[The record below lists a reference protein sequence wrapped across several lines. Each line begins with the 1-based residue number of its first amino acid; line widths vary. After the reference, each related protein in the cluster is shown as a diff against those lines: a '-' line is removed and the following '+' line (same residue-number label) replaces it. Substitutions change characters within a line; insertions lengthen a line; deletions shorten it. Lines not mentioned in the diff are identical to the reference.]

1 MARDFSP
8 NANRSLRVVDDGM
21 RRPLVSTGLGFDRI
35 KQAAKVAAGFE
46 LSLER
51 RLARGET
58 LQTIL
63 DDPAISDRYKRL
75 TRFKLCSAD

>member
-1 MARDFSP
+1 MAHDFSQ
-8 NANRSLRVVDDGM
+8 NTNRSLRVVGQAM
-21 RRPLVSTGLGFDRI
+21 RRSLVSTGLGFNHI

-46 LSLER
+46 KSLER

-63 DDPAISDRYKRL
+63 DDPTISDRYKRL
-75 TRFKLCSAD
+75 TRLKLCCAD